1 MKEENDTTEKDPS
14 HKDGDSKVDN
24 GNGNPYWLEE
34 IKEMKASYKSEH
46 AISSFYKQTLWQS
59 LSGMYGILIISI
71 YLGIVVNNFTVNSSE
86 KNEKPA
92 KSKKE
97 EPSQVNITQCSSEN
111 GNEVISQFCCWNG
124 CGTVDWGLDNRKR
137 YNI

>member
-1 MKEENDTTEKDPS
+1 MKEENDTTEKDPN
-14 HKDGDSKVDN
+14 HKDEDMKEDN
-24 GNGNPYWLEE
+24 GYSYWLKEM
-34 IKEMKASYKSEH
+34 KEMKASYKSEH

-71 YLGIVVNNFTVNSSE
+71 YLGIVVNNFTVNSS
-86 KNEKPA
+86 KTSEKPT

-111 GNEVISQFCCWNG
+111 GNEVMSC
-124 CGTVDWGLDNRKR
+124 
-137 YNI
+137 

>member
-1 MKEENDTTEKDPS
+1 MKEENDTSEKDPS
-14 HKDGDSKVDN
+14 HMDEDEDSKVVN
-24 GNGNPYWLEE
+24 GNGYPYWLKE
-34 IKEMKASYKSEH
+34 IKEMKASYKSEK

-71 YLGIVVNNFTVNSSE
+71 YLGIVVNNFTVDSSE
-86 KNEKPA
+86 TREKPA

-111 GNEVISQFCCWNG
+111 GNEVVSKSI
-124 CGTVDWGLDNRKR
+124 
-137 YNI
+137 

>member
-1 MKEENDTTEKDPS
+1 MKEENETTEKDSS
-14 HKDGDSKVDN
+14 HKDEDSKGEN
-24 GNGNPYWLEE
+24 GYPYWVKEM
-34 IKEMKASYKSEH
+34 KEMKASYKSEQ

-86 KNEKPA
+86 TSEKPA

-111 GNEVISQFCCWNG
+111 GNEVMMSQFCSS
-124 CGTVDWGLDNRKR
+124 RKLEWMWIVALE
-137 YNI
+137 NV

>member
-1 MKEENDTTEKDPS
+1 MKEENDTSEKDPS

-24 GNGNPYWLEE
+24 GNPYWVKEF
-34 IKEMKASYKSEH
+34 KEMKASYKSEH

-59 LSGMYGILIISI
+59 LSGMYGIIIISI

-86 KNEKPA
+86 TNEKPT

-111 GNEVISQFCCWNG
+111 GNEVIKSILFIKKVVKA
-124 CGTVDWGLDNRKR
+124 VDWGLHNSK
-137 YNI
+137 NI

>member
-1 MKEENDTTEKDPS
+1 MLNVNSDKSSMKEENDTTEKDPN
-14 HKDGDSKVDN
+14 HKDEDMKEDN
-24 GNGNPYWLEE
+24 GYSYWLKEM
-34 IKEMKASYKSEH
+34 KEMKASYKSEH

-86 KNEKPA
+86 TSEKPA

-97 EPSQVNITQCSSEN
+97 EPTQVNITQCSSDN
-111 GNEVISQFCCWNG
+111 GNEVISQFCC
-124 CGTVDWGLDNRKR
+124 
-137 YNI
+137 